1 MQRIAQVED
10 IQQVRNQLKEKLQ
23 NLEDRSRRDEMKYQK
38 NEEQSWND
46 TEKLLKDVLPEK
58 LGVTKIQIEKTH
70 RVGAK
75 EVGKDIKKFSSYK
88 GKQLILNKATFQK
101 REDIY
106 VYDDFS
112 KATVAIRKEN
122 WEKVT
127 ALRQQGKYVILIYDK
142 IYSRHNLYAN
152 NLLQLRL
159 TGKKSKN

>member
-1 MQRIAQVED
+1 MKRIEQVED

-23 NLEDRSRRDEMKYQK
+23 NLEDRFRRDEMKYQK

-46 TEKLLKDVLPEK
+46 TEKLLKDVLREK

-75 EVGKDIKKFSSYK
+75 EVGKEITVAKKFSSYK
-88 GKQLILNKATFQK
+88 GKQLILNKAMFQK

-112 KATVAIRKEN
+112 KATVALRKEN
-122 WEKVT
+122 WEKVK

-142 IYSRHNLYAN
+142 IYSRQNL
-152 NLLQLRL
+152 
-159 TGKKSKN
+159 